1 MLGLEG
7 KGEQEKMFVIA
18 HVGSYNGQISSF
30 YITRL
35 SLYFSLGNREQM
47 EEQADGDTWTELVRI
62 LQYKMD
68 L

>member
-1 MLGLEG
+1 
-7 KGEQEKMFVIA
+7 MFVIA

-35 SLYFSLGNREQM
+35 SSYFSLGTREQM